1 MDSYE
6 RDWLMDKVRQGDAR
20 MYKLESYVNRLT
32 YRIDFLTTRVDE
44 LEYELKKKEK
54 EDGGR

>member
-54 EDGGR
+54 EDGDR